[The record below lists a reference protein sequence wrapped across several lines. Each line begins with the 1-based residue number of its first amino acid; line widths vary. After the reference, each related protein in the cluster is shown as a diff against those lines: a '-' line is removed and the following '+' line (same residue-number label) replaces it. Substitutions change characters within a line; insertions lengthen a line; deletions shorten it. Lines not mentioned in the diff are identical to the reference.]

1 MPSIKNITGLYDNR
15 MQEEQIL
22 TLDLPTDTNENILTP
37 REIEYLA
44 LAALGF
50 KNLQIAEILVVTQ
63 STVKKM
69 LESIFSKLNAKDRT
83 HAVTICFLH
92 ELLSGS
98 YLCKFYICAF
108 KIFIVR
114 QKFSAYVLIWFIAF
128 I

>member
-83 HAVTICFLH
+83 HPVTICFLH

-98 YLCKFYICAF
+98 YLNEIISKYNLQDLI
-108 KIFIVR
+108 
-114 QKFSAYVLIWFIAF
+114 SANNTRKKSGR
-128 I
+128 

>member
-15 MQEEQIL
+15 MQEEKII
-22 TLDLPTDTNENILTP
+22 TLKMPANILTP

-98 YLCKFYICAF
+98 YLNEIISKYNL
-108 KIFIVR
+108 KD
-114 QKFSAYVLIWFIAF
+114 LISVNNTRKKSRR
-128 I
+128 

>member
-92 ELLSGS
+92 ELLSGCNS
-98 YLCKFYICAF
+98 PTNL
-108 KIFIVR
+108 
-114 QKFSAYVLIWFIAF
+114 
-128 I
+128 

>member
-69 LESIFSKLNAKDRT
+69 LESIFSKLNSKERT
-83 HAVTICFLH
+83 HAVTICYLH

-98 YLCKFYICAF
+98 YLNEIISKYNLQDLI
-108 KIFIVR
+108 
-114 QKFSAYVLIWFIAF
+114 SANNTRKKSGR
-128 I
+128 

>member
-69 LESIFSKLNAKDRT
+69 LESIF
-83 HAVTICFLH
+83 
-92 ELLSGS
+92 
-98 YLCKFYICAF
+98 
-108 KIFIVR
+108 
-114 QKFSAYVLIWFIAF
+114 
-128 I
+128 

>member
-83 HAVTICFLH
+83 FCT
-92 ELLSGS
+92 S
-98 YLCKFYICAF
+98 
-108 KIFIVR
+108 
-114 QKFSAYVLIWFIAF
+114 FSQVLI
-128 I
+128 

>member
-69 LESIFSKLNAKDRT
+69 LESIVN
-83 HAVTICFLH
+83 
-92 ELLSGS
+92 
-98 YLCKFYICAF
+98 
-108 KIFIVR
+108 
-114 QKFSAYVLIWFIAF
+114 
-128 I
+128 

>member
-1 MPSIKNITGLYDNR
+1 

-69 LESIFSKLNAKDRT
+69 LESIFSKLNAKDSVKK
-83 HAVTICFLH
+83 HMV
-92 ELLSGS
+92 
-98 YLCKFYICAF
+98 
-108 KIFIVR
+108 
-114 QKFSAYVLIWFIAF
+114 
-128 I
+128 

>member
-83 HAVTICFLH
+83 HAVT
-92 ELLSGS
+92 
-98 YLCKFYICAF
+98 K
-108 KIFIVR
+108 V
-114 QKFSAYVLIWFIAF
+114 
-128 I
+128 

>member
-15 MQEEQIL
+15 MQEEKIL
-22 TLDLPTDTNENILTP
+22 ILDLPTDTNENILTP

-98 YLCKFYICAF
+98 YLNEIISKYNL
-108 KIFIVR
+108 KDLVSVNNTR
-114 QKFSAYVLIWFIAF
+114 KKTRR
-128 I
+128 

>member
-83 HAVTICFLH
+83 HAVAKKHL
-92 ELLSGS
+92 
-98 YLCKFYICAF
+98 K
-108 KIFIVR
+108 
-114 QKFSAYVLIWFIAF
+114 
-128 I
+128 

>member
-69 LESIFSKLNAKDRT
+69 LESIFSKLNAKDSVKK
-83 HAVTICFLH
+83 HI
-92 ELLSGS
+92 
-98 YLCKFYICAF
+98 K
-108 KIFIVR
+108 
-114 QKFSAYVLIWFIAF
+114 
-128 I
+128 

>member
-69 LESIFSKLNAKDRT
+69 LESIFYKFNAKDRT

-98 YLCKFYICAF
+98 YLNEIISKYNLQDLI
-108 KIFIVR
+108 
-114 QKFSAYVLIWFIAF
+114 SANNTRKKSV
-128 I
+128 